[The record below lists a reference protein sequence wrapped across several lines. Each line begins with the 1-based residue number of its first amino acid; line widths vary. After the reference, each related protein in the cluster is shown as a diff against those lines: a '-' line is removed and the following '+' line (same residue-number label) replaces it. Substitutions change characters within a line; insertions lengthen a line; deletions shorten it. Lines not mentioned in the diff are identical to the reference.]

1 MKRFLVQCFFV
12 AQLKDEPEDGG
23 FKSMLKRLFQTKPV
37 EEILREADSGVTL
50 KRTLGPVQL
59 TTLGIGAIIGAGIF
73 VITGTA
79 AAEHAGPSIILSF
92 VLAGTACVFAGLC
105 YSEFAS
111 MIPVSGSAYTYAYAT
126 MGELFAWIIGWD
138 LILEYSLAASTV
150 AIGWSGY
157 FVEIFRS
164 LGVEI
169 PAKWSA
175 SPWSEPAGVFN
186 IPATAICLIL
196 TAILIIGIKESANV
210 NATIVII
217 KVGVVLLFLAVA
229 APFVKTVN
237 WQPFMPFGASGMV
250 TGAGV
255 IFFAYIGFDAVSTTA
270 QEARNPQKD
279 MPIGILVSLVI
290 CTVLYLATAAVM
302 TGVVYYTELGVP
314 APIALAIRTLDMPW
328 LSVFVSL
335 GAIAGITSVI
345 LVMLLGQPRVFYCM
359 SKDGLLPEVVS
370 KVHPRFRTPYITTA
384 ITGVVVAVVAG
395 LTPIHEL
402 GHLVS
407 IGTLLAF
414 AIVCGGVLVL
424 RYTRPDIKRP
434 FKVPGFPVVP
444 ILGVVAC
451 VYLMWSL
458 PAVTWWRLFVW
469 MAAGL
474 LIYIAY
480 GFRKSHLNRRTAGKD
495 GG

>member
-1 MKRFLVQCFFV
+1 
-12 AQLKDEPEDGG
+12 
-23 FKSMLKRLFQTKPV
+23 MLKRLFQTKPV

-79 AAEHAGPSIILSF
+79 AAEHSGPAIILSF
-92 VLAGTACVFAGLC
+92 VLAGIACALAGLC

-157 FVEIFRS
+157 FVDIFRS
-164 LGVEI
+164 LGVNI
-169 PAKWSA
+169 PSTWAA

-186 IPATAICLIL
+186 IPAAAICLFL
-196 TAILIIGIKESANV
+196 TVILIIGIKESANV

-229 APFVKTVN
+229 TPFVKTTN
-237 WQPFMPFGASGMV
+237 WEPFMPFGFGGMA

-270 QEARNPQKD
+270 QEARNPQRD
-279 MPIGILVSLVI
+279 MPIGILASLAI
-290 CTVLYLATAAVM
+290 CTVLYLAVAAVL
-302 TGVVYYTELGVP
+302 TGVVYYKELGVP

-328 LSVFVSL
+328 LSTFVSL

-345 LVMLLGQPRVFYCM
+345 LVMLLGQPRIFYTM
-359 SKDGLLPEVVS
+359 SKDGLLPAFVG
-370 KVHPRFRTPYITTA
+370 KVHPRFRTPHITTA
-384 ITGVVVAVVAG
+384 ITGVAVAFVAG
-395 LTPIHEL
+395 MTPIAEVS
-402 GHLVS
+402 HLVS

-414 AIVCGGVLVL
+414 ALVCGGVLVL
-424 RYTRPDIKRP
+424 RYTRPDLPRP

-444 ILGVVAC
+444 ILGVAAC
-451 VYLMWSL
+451 LYLMLNL
-458 PAVTWWRLFVW
+458 PAVTWYRLFIW
-469 MAAGL
+469 MAAGIV
-474 LIYIAY
+474 IYFAY
-480 GFRKSHLNRRTAGKD
+480 GIRKSHLRRLGETRR
-495 GG
+495 